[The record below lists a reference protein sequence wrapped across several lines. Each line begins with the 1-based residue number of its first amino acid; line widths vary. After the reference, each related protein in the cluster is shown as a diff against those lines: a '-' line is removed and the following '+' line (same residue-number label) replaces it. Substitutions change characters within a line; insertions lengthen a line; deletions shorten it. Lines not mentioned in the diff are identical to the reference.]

1 MPGTNPLRI
10 LRLTVLV
17 ALAMA
22 VMGAD
27 CGAGTQNACP
37 ATGPCPPVDA
47 AQAMIRGVVVDSEDN
62 GVAGAT
68 VETVPPTSTVQ
79 TQSDGRFSIE
89 VPPPIEDYA
98 ITVVARHAAFGE
110 VSAEVVVTEENPT
123 PEIRLV
129 LAAPSEEPPASMDL
143 RTLAGGP
150 IGCIFEGDLVGFEVD
165 VQNLSDAPIQGVV
178 VHDTLSPAESFARP
192 LESSDVIVDRERF
205 PDAVVT
211 VGPDGFSFSVSLGG
225 LPPTAEASEDGFVRA
240 YSVSLPAS
248 SLRGTRCNR
257 IVGFDGDGAP
267 FGEATGCVTE
277 TLAIQLDVVNEDGV
291 LRPDGSFDATVETF
305 HVGDGGDERPDGLVY
320 RIEIRNGSCPTFS
333 DARVVARLDPAGVV
347 AYRGPLEG
355 YPTAGTVTE
364 SSDERVVWDIGDLEF
379 DAPVEL
385 LIRAEALAA
394 GAAVHRIELSIAELS
409 GPVIDEEPTV
419 VEP

>member
-1 MPGTNPLRI
+1 
-10 LRLTVLV
+10 
-17 ALAMA
+17 MA
-22 VMGAD
+22 VVGAD
-27 CGAGTQNACP
+27 CGTGTDSACP
-37 ATGPCPPVDA
+37 ATGPCPPDDA
-47 AQAMIRGVVVDSEDN
+47 PRAEIRGVVVDSEEN
-62 GVAGAT
+62 GIAGAK

-98 ITVVARHAAFGE
+98 ITVVARHGAFGE
-110 VSAEVVVTEENPT
+110 VSAEVVVTGENPT

-129 LAAPSEEPPASMDL
+129 LEAPSEEPPASMNL
-143 RTLAGGP
+143 RTFAGGP
-150 IGCIFEGDLVGFEVD
+150 IGCIFEGDLVEFEVD
-165 VQNLSDAPIQGVV
+165 VQNLSDAPIQAVV

-192 LESSDVIVDRERF
+192 LQSSDVIVDRERF

-211 VGPDGFSFSVSLGG
+211 VGADGFSFSVALGA
-225 LPPTAEASEDGFVRA
+225 LSPTAEASEDGFVRA

-257 IVGFDGDGAP
+257 IAGFHGDGAP
-267 FGEATGCVTE
+267 FGEDTGCVTE
-277 TLAIQLDVVNEDGV
+277 ALAIQLEIVNEDGI
-291 LRPDGSFDATVETF
+291 LRPDGTFDATVETF
-305 HVGDGGDERPDGLVY
+305 HVGDGGDEEPDGLVY

-333 DARVVARLDPAGVV
+333 DARVAAELDPAGVV

-379 DAPVEL
+379 DQPVQL

-394 GAAVHRIELSIAELS
+394 GTAVHRVELSIADLS
-409 GPVIDEEPTV
+409 GRVIDEETTV